1 MLNGTFSYASFS
13 RRDDRTGGWGVGQR
27 TGVVDENL
35 ANNLRKWIPSSIV
48 GGENPGNY
56 PSAEVIAR
64 LPRRFA
70 WLPRA
75 EQDLGPQP
83 GFVFYAS
90 AQAGQD
96 STGRPGN
103 VFTFA
108 QVCGEVSMGDYHPA
122 EFMYSPEIPTPFGKT
137 QVDNAEIP
145 AELTVPGPIDQK
157 VVDAFADGWVGDN
170 PLGVHFSQ
178 VEPKYRREFVQCIA
192 ATISVSRRCVVLAC
206 PLPEAALWVAAVA
219 CELGLPEDFSFS
231 TYETPERIQSII
243 HVGCKLSI
251 VPLESAAAVA
261 PVVAHTGALLVRT
274 DEPIPDELY
283 RYREA
288 MSQPASLPQ
297 TVALQHL
304 TAPSVEHLANPFFAE
319 DDAVSLT
326 LPSAQS
332 QQLPPT
338 PPPASMAQP
347 NAWVTPLQPDELPTP
362 ELLQARE
369 LYGRLQQ
376 NPGPESFA
384 QMVRAHELLSL
395 TEHLPI
401 RAGFL
406 VLVLLHG
413 LPAHF
418 YGADS
423 VVAVDAAQREEVFE
437 HALRLFGELTTDPAE
452 STAIA
457 HALNETSP
465 LPTHPGIA
473 AVLGELRQRLRA
485 EKPASPTI
493 DAVRQRF
500 INQQSQSIPPMN

>member
-75 EQDLGPQP
+75 EQNVGPQP

-108 QVCGEVSMGDYHPA
+108 QVCSDVSMGDYHPA

-157 VVDAFADGWVGDN
+157 MVDAFADGWVGDN
-170 PLGVHFSQ
+170 PLGIHFVQ

-219 CELGLPEDFSFS
+219 CELGLPDDFSFS

-274 DEPIPDELY
+274 DQPIPDELY

-297 TVALQHL
+297 TTHLQHF
-304 TAPSVEHLANPFFAE
+304 TAAHAENLANPFFAE
-319 DDAVSLT
+319 DEAT
-326 LPSAQS
+326 AAALPPTDSH
-332 QQLPPT
+332 QLPPT
-338 PPPASMAQP
+338 PIPGTLTQS
-347 NAWVTPLQPDELPTP
+347 NAWVKPLQPGELPAP
-362 ELLQARE
+362 ELSQARE
-369 LYGRLQQ
+369 LYGRLRQT
-376 NPGPESFA
+376 PGPESFA
-384 QMVRAHELLSL
+384 QMLRAHELLSS
-395 TEHLPI
+395 TANLPI

-406 VLVLLHG
+406 ALVLLHG
-413 LPAHF
+413 MPPQFH
-418 YGADS
+418 GADNL
-423 VVAVDAAQREEVFE
+423 AALADTKREEVLDQ
-437 HALRLFGELTTDPAE
+437 AVRLFGELAADPAE
-452 STAIA
+452 SGAVA

-465 LPTHPGIA
+465 LPPHPGIA
-473 AVLGELRQRLRA
+473 ALLGDLRQRLRA

-500 INQQSQSIPPMN
+500 INQQSQTIPPMN